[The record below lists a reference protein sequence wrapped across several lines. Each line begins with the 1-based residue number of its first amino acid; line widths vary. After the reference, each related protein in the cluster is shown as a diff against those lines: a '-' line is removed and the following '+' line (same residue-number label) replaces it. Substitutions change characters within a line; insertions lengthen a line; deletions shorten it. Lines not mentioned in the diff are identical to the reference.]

1 MKSLASKLLNRGDEL
16 RIENGRL
23 LIEPASGK
31 EVPADWIYTHTA
43 QLLREL
49 SINEGFD
56 AYLYQGYSTGHYG
69 KNKAGGIT
77 LKFISVR
84 TGQPAYAIF
93 NADLTRKR
101 NTAKGKAGSLL
112 PTGQFRVGAQS
123 HFYKLWLSSSVR
135 CPHRRAALHD
145 YMGHLRD
152 IVFVG
157 QATGERIDAGSLRPL
172 NLSSDRIKD
181 IYLPDNRQTSDGHL
195 ADSARTTVPDKDHRR
210 PHTTWGFHT
219 NTATGAHNHGNTVT
233 REEGYTGTGFTA
245 YKPPAEQSD
254 EEWFEAYDRAEKL

>member
-1 MKSLASKLLNRGDEL
+1 MKSLVSKLLNRGDEL
-16 RIENGRL
+16 RIEIGRL
-23 LIEPASGK
+23 KIEPASGK

-49 SINEGFD
+49 SISEGFD

-84 TGQPAYAIF
+84 TDQPAYAIF

-123 HFYKLWLSSSVR
+123 HFYKLWLSTGVR
-135 CPHRRAALHD
+135 SPNRRAALHD

-152 IVFVG
+152 IIFVG
-157 QATGERIDAGSLRPL
+157 QIAGERIDAGSLRPL
-172 NLSSDRIKD
+172 NLSTERIND
-181 IYLPDNRQTSDGHL
+181 VFLPDKRQTSDGHL
-195 ADSARTTVPDKDHRR
+195 ADSVRTTVPDKDYRR
-210 PHTTWGFHT
+210 PPTTWALQT
-219 NTATGAHNHGNTVT
+219 NSATGAHNRGNTVT
-233 REEGYTGTGFTA
+233 REEGYSGAVFTA

-254 EEWFEAYDRAEKL
+254 EEWFDEYDRA